1 MIWHFDIDTAFTRFD
16 TKTKSYTLID
26 GILISNELRDM
37 VSDIRILTRDDNL
50 SDHCPVE
57 LDTEVVITESL
68 YKKKKNS
75 SATIRKLEK
84 AFRRAN
90 CLISRGYGDKFI
102 LHTHSILLHSS

>member
-1 MIWHFDIDTAFTRFD
+1 MQRNNLLSAYDLALYLDIDTAFTWFD

-68 YKKKKNS
+68 YKKKKQ
-75 SATIRKLEK
+75 
-84 AFRRAN
+84 FRHN
-90 CLISRGYGDKFI
+90 
-102 LHTHSILLHSS
+102 T